1 MEHAPSVHMHEV
13 PPDSMIPEFDEDD
26 LNCDERNGGVTGGDR
41 QIARRDEFYDGDAD
55 QDR

>member
-1 MEHAPSVHMHEV
+1 VHMHEV

-26 LNCDERNGGVTGGDR
+26 LNCDERNGGVRGGDR
-41 QIARRDEFYDGDAD
+41 QIARHDEFYDGDAD

>member
-26 LNCDERNGGVTGGDR
+26 LNCDERNERVTGGDR